1 MKIKFGSD
9 DELPLDKMI
18 DIPTNVRTIFV
29 ENNKYYWQFFLVE
42 CLWKIS
48 MKSKKEIKE
57 TDRKNSVCYYFHDLI
72 NGTQI
77 DFSNILLAKKLYGNF
92 SLYNV

>member
-1 MKIKFGSD
+1 
-9 DELPLDKMI
+9 
-18 DIPTNVRTIFV
+18 
-29 ENNKYYWQFFLVE
+29 
-42 CLWKIS
+42 